1 MIADQ
6 SGPFLGYF
14 TLPRYLYLSNT
25 VDRSTFLLEKYFAG
39 IKHKNT
45 LFEFERY
52 TQVLDNK
59 ADKVVILLTGLDLV
73 PPPSSYLSQH

>member
-14 TLPRYLYLSNT
+14 TLPRYLYLSNN
-25 VDRSTFLLEKYFAG
+25 VDRSTFPLEKYFAG

-59 ADKVVILLTGLDLV
+59 ADKVVILLTVVDLV